1 MTLVMNMMKTRDRC
15 EDSDVRWMPTG
26 DIDPSKGRC
35 DGLDDQG
42 CLAPRGRVPTR
53 GTNDMWTGRDEM
65 TGRLNN
71 FEAGHG
77 LNM

>member
-1 MTLVMNMMKTRDRC
+1 MNVLNVLAASSWHDVKIVMNMVKTCDRS

-42 CLAPRGRVPTR
+42 CLVAVCRPAARMICGL
-53 GTNDMWTGRDEM
+53 DE
-65 TGRLNN
+65 TK
-71 FEAGHG
+71 
-77 LNM
+77 